1 VLISAFAFGGVPE
14 RAVRKAFRG
23 ADSWISPQL
32 LKEYRDVPMELAA
45 RGKITG
51 AQLRALLSGIAAYV
65 AQARMAVPRKRLVIC
80 RDPEDNMIL
89 ECCFAAKAD
98 FLITGDRDL
107 LEMDKTSTRTHLP
120 GLKIISPRTFL
131 RRRKKA

>member
-1 VLISAFAFGGVPE
+1 
-14 RAVRKAFRG
+14 
-23 ADSWISPQL
+23 
-32 LKEYRDVPMELAA
+32 MELAS

-51 AQLRALLSGIAAYV
+51 AQLRALLSGMAAYV
-65 AQARMAVPRKRLVIC
+65 AEARTAVPRKRLTIC

-89 ECCFAAKAD
+89 ECCQAAKAD

-107 LEMDKTSTRTHLP
+107 LELDKPFIRTHLP